1 MTIEHKLRELVD
13 LWRRRVGPVF
23 CVGFTGTGLCAQEL
37 ESILNEASIQTEGD
51 TVNRALA
58 AYNEHMADE
67 SHGKPCQYVAMRR
80 ALSAA
85 PAVVDDLAWPVLT
98 ETARVG
104 ATVFCKGVSTKLV
117 VDRAI
122 REVEYQSDWK
132 LSEADKAA
140 LTAAL
145 RKGA

>member
-67 SHGKPCQYVAMRR
+67 SHGKPCQFVAMSR
-80 ALSAA
+80 ALAAA
-85 PAVVDDLAWPVLT
+85 PAVVDEVTDDMVHVAAIAIMETRRPHPNPVLYWT
-98 ETARVG
+98 RLHEDDRVKLRDQAR
-104 ATVFCKGVSTKLV
+104 
-117 VDRAI
+117 
-122 REVEYQSDWK
+122 
-132 LSEADKAA
+132 AA
-140 LTAAL
+140 LAAAL
-145 RKGA
+145 RKG